1 MAARL
6 PVVATRVGG
15 NPELLEGGRGLLVPY
30 GDPRALAQALLRIST
45 APDEAR
51 TMGRK
56 GRAFVEAELS
66 LERMQTAHERL
77 YWRALDR
84 PAPPAA
90 ERPDRLAA
98 NG

>member
-1 MAARL
+1 
-6 PVVATRVGG
+6 
-15 NPELLEGGRGLLVPY
+15 
-30 GDPRALAQALLRIST
+30 
-45 APDEAR
+45 
-51 TMGRK
+51 MGRK